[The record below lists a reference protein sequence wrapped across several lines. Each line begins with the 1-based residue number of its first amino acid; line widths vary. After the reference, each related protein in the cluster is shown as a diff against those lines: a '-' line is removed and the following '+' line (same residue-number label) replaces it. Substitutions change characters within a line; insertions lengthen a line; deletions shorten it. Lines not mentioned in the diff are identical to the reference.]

1 MPLPYTNSVAM
12 PGMTGCLTPPLKGC
26 DRSPMPTTN
35 QPLIERIE
43 RRFNERFRQAPA
55 HIARA
60 PGRVNLLGEHVDYN
74 DGFVMPAAI
83 DRATYIAFS
92 PAPDGVSRLIA
103 DDFQEEIA
111 LSPESVQART
121 QANGNALPEWGFY
134 PAGVMHTLLEEGHA
148 APPMLAVFASDVP
161 RGSGLSSSAS
171 VETAFLTAW
180 QYLAGGS
187 MPLMARALLCQRAE
201 NQYVGVRC
209 GIMDQFASV
218 CGEEN
223 RLLLLDCRSLA
234 WQRIALPEEVAIVI
248 GDTSVRRRLTGGEYN
263 LRHSECEQAMEYLR
277 AYLPGIHSLRDVS
290 SRDLDRLAAGIPPVI
305 ERRARHVVKEIER
318 TGQARVAIE
327 AGDSVSFGRLMND
340 SHASLRDLY
349 EVSSFELDS
358 MVAIAQ
364 TLPGCLGARLT
375 GAGFGGCTVNLVE
388 SARAEEFAAALM
400 ERYQA
405 ATGLTPEIYLTRPAK
420 GANLVR

>member
-1 MPLPYTNSVAM
+1 M
-12 PGMTGCLTPPLKGC
+12 
-26 DRSPMPTTN
+26 
-35 QPLIERIE
+35 ERIE
-43 RRFNERFRQAPA
+43 SRFIERFDQLPA

-92 PAPDGVSRLIA
+92 PAPDGISRLIA
-103 DDFQEEIA
+103 DDFIEEIA
-111 LSPESVQART
+111 LTPVSVQTRT
-121 QANGNALPEWGFY
+121 QADGNILPEWGFY
-134 PAGVMHTLLEEGHA
+134 PAGVMHTLLAEGHA
-148 APPMLAVFASDVP
+148 APPLQAVFASDVP

-209 GIMDQFASV
+209 GIMDQFASI

-248 GDTSVRRRLTGGEYN
+248 ADTSVRRHLTGGEYN
-263 LRHSECEQAMEYLR
+263 LRHRECEQAVEILKAR
-277 AYLPGIHSLRDVS
+277 LPAIHSLRDVPAWEF
-290 SRDLDRLAAGIPPVI
+290 DRLAVGLPPVI
-305 ERRARHVVKEIER
+305 ERRARHVVEEIER
-318 TGQARVAIE
+318 TNQARAAIE
-327 AGDSVSFGRLMND
+327 MGAVMEFGRLMNK

-364 TLPGCLGARLT
+364 SLPGCLGARLT

-388 SARAEEFAAALM
+388 SARAEGFAVALKD
-400 ERYQA
+400 RYQA
-405 ATGLTPEIYLTRPAK
+405 VTGLTPEIYLTRPAN